1 MEKTKRP
8 LSIRI
13 IYWITEVAFWMM
25 TTAFSF
31 MVIGCIIVLM
41 GWKPPDLNLHVKA
54 PFTYTIEH
62 SGVIDSYK
70 GDLPIRLVE
79 QSGSLHFVDTPLFV
93 ARPFAGTIIIVMIIA
108 FNLIWM
114 FRSLIRNVYHGK
126 YFDMKNINYL
136 KYIAY
141 WVLGLWLAMKI
152 YFWIFYYIIEDR
164 IIFEGITIHEQVNAH
179 NYLLLISLFIWTLS
193 HIFKKGLELE
203 ETQKLTV

>member
-13 IYWITEVAFWMM
+13 IYWITEVIFWLM
-25 TTAFSF
+25 TTVSTF
-31 MVIGCIIVLM
+31 MIIGCIILM
-41 GWKPPDLNLHVKA
+41 MGFKPPDLNLHVKA
-54 PFTYTIEH
+54 PFLF
-62 SGVIDSYK
+62 SMDGQGVIDTYK
-70 GDLPIRLVE
+70 GELPIRLVN
-79 QSGSLHFVDTPLFV
+79 QSGQLHFINTPLSV
-93 ARPFAGTIIIVMIIA
+93 ARPIAGSIIVIMIIA
-108 FNLIWM
+108 VNLFWM
-114 FRSLIRNVYHGK
+114 FRKLIRNVYHGK
-126 YFDMKNINYL
+126 YFDKRNINYL

-164 IIFEGITIHEQVNAH
+164 IIFEGITIHEQVNTH

-193 HIFKKGLELE
+193 HIFKKGLELD